1 MLAVERERVQPGVG
15 AVRHYHDG
23 LGAARIDPDAVRA
36 IGLAGLTAFAR
47 PGSDPLEPG
56 AELVDVTQAVAVRH
70 VDVAVRCHHRVAGL
84 LINAGILGPVERP
97 HSLAVQGGPD
107 HHVALVIRK
116 VEILA
121 AAFLTQKAA
130 VGLFLKSRSL
140 GLDVLAFVIEDDD
153 GVFAMVVDHELVVRS
168 DLKAVGVTIL
178 DARLEDTP
186 ARDEFIGVRSAP
198 ERRLCCRT
206 CSRPRASAGAATA
219 AAAPAPTFGEESSPG
234 NGLLSTDPSLRGH
247 LTLPGR
253 CRPHTG
259 PI

>member
-1 MLAVERERVQPGVG
+1 
-15 AVRHYHDG
+15 
-23 LGAARIDPDAVRA
+23 
-36 IGLAGLTAFAR
+36 
-47 PGSDPLEPG
+47 
-56 AELVDVTQAVAVRH
+56 VDVTQAVAVRH

-116 VEILA
+116 VEILG

-130 VGLFLKSRSL
+130 VGLFLKSRFL

-153 GVFAMVVDHELVVRS
+153 GVFAMVADHDLVVRS
-168 DLKAVGVTIL
+168 DLKGVGVTIL
-178 DARLEDTP
+178 DPRLEDTP

-206 CSRPRASAGAATA
+206 CSSGRGPARAPRRRRPLPLRRLVRNLRRETDCLVLIHRCADTSHSLGVAGRT
-219 AAAPAPTFGEESSPG
+219 PAQFNVFAKFRTQHQIRQSQVSITGFALADSGI
-234 NGLLSTDPSLRGH
+234 NLRPS
-247 LTLPGR
+247 
-253 CRPHTG
+253 
-259 PI
+259 